1 MSACAVDTATDD
13 NLKQTVHLITAG
25 ILAMPLDVTF
35 TLTDSDLEHFQA
47 IIDKAREAAG
57 VTLSRGEI
65 ENQARSLISEA
76 RSGDLPEFIAERVEQ
91 LNIVLSMI
99 NDEEWRLTD
108 EEIEA
113 VLNALAYFSEAEDLI
128 PDSIP
133 GLGFLDDAIYVEIVL
148 KELANE
154 ISLYTEF
161 CTFRKAEETRLKAR
175 GQDIKVGRE
184 EWLADKRAALHAKM
198 RKRRRRGGVHM
209 RLF

>member
-1 MSACAVDTATDD
+1 
-13 NLKQTVHLITAG
+13 
-25 ILAMPLDVTF
+25 MPLDVTF
-35 TLTDSDLEHFQA
+35 TLTDNDLAHFQA
-47 IIDKAREAAG
+47 IIDKTRESAGAA
-57 VTLSRGEI
+57 LSREEI
-65 ENQARSLISEA
+65 ENQARHLIDEA
-76 RSGDLPEFIAERVEQ
+76 RSGELPEFIAERVEQ
-91 LNIVLSMI
+91 LDVVLRMI

-108 EEIEA
+108 EEIQA
-113 VLNALAYFSEAEDLI
+113 VLNALAYFSESEDLI

-148 KELANE
+148 QELTTE
-154 ISLYTEF
+154 ISLYREF
-161 CTFRKAEETRLKAR
+161 CTFREVEESRLKAH

>member
-1 MSACAVDTATDD
+1 
-13 NLKQTVHLITAG
+13 
-25 ILAMPLDVTF
+25 MPLDVTF
-35 TLTDSDLEHFQA
+35 TLTDNDLDHFQG

-57 VTLSRGEI
+57 VTLSRAEI
-65 ENQARSLISEA
+65 EDQARSLIDEA
-76 RSGDLPEFIAERVEQ
+76 RAGELPEFIAERVEQ
-91 LNIVLSMI
+91 LDVVLNMI

-108 EEIEA
+108 EEIKA

-154 ISLYTEF
+154 ISLYREF
-161 CTFRKAEETRLKAR
+161 CSFREYEESRRKAR
-175 GQDIKVGRE
+175 GEDVKVGRE

>member
-1 MSACAVDTATDD
+1 
-13 NLKQTVHLITAG
+13 
-25 ILAMPLDVTF
+25 MPLDVTF
-35 TLTDSDLEHFQA
+35 TLTDNDLEHFQA
-47 IIDKAREAAG
+47 IIDKARESTG
-57 VTLSRGEI
+57 VTLSREEI
-65 ENQARSLISEA
+65 ESQAKGLIKEA
-76 RSGDLPEFIAERVEQ
+76 RSGELPEFIAERVEQ
-91 LNIVLSMI
+91 LDVVLNMI

-113 VLNALAYFSEAEDLI
+113 VLCALAYFSEAEDLI

-154 ISLYTEF
+154 ISLYREF
-161 CTFRKAEETRLKAR
+161 CSFREYEESRRKAR
-175 GQDIKVGRE
+175 GEDTRVGRE

>member
-1 MSACAVDTATDD
+1 
-13 NLKQTVHLITAG
+13 
-25 ILAMPLDVTF
+25 MPLDVTF
-35 TLTDSDLEHFQA
+35 TLTDNDLAHFQA
-47 IIDKAREAAG
+47 IIDKSRESASVA
-57 VTLSRGEI
+57 LSREEI
-65 ENQARSLISEA
+65 EHQAKQLIEEA
-76 RSGDLPEFIAERVEQ
+76 RSGELPEFIAERVEQ
-91 LNIVLSMI
+91 LDVVLRMI

-108 EEIEA
+108 EEIQA

-148 KELANE
+148 QELTTE
-154 ISLYTEF
+154 IGLYREF
-161 CTFRKAEETRLKAR
+161 CTFREVQESRLQAR